1 MVVVAK
7 NHLKMD
13 VVFTV
18 VANICNVVKTSTK
31 RQEIFLEAQADETLK
46 GLESCELKSERGLN
60 QKMGLKRAGA
70 LELSLSFN
78 SELDS
83 FVLLYDCNT

>member
-1 MVVVAK
+1 
-7 NHLKMD
+7 MD
-13 VVFTV
+13 VEFTV

-31 RQEIFLEAQADETLK
+31 RQEIFFLEAQADEILK

-78 SELDS
+78 SELDF